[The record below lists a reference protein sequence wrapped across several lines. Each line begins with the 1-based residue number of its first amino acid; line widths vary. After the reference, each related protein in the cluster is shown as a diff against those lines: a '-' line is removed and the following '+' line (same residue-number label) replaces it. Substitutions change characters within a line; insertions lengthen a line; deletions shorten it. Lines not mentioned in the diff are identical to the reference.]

1 MVNPQVERGVAERNL
16 GKMIEVVK
24 GLKKSQIN
32 NHLQIRNKK
41 MQLTEEMIEQLKAD
55 LTKAKT
61 YEDLMGKGGA
71 IKKLITSS
79 LETMLETELTEHLGY
94 EKYSTDGKNSG
105 NSRNGKNTK
114 TLKNDQGEIDIA
126 VPRDRNGSFDPVVV
140 KKYERTLGPIEDK
153 IISMYAKGM
162 STRDIQSHI
171 QEIYGMDMSATLI
184 SNMTEKIIDLA
195 KQWQNRVLENI
206 YPIVFFD
213 AIHYKVQD
221 DGKVVTKAAYTALG
235 VDINGRKDLLGLW
248 VGQAEGAHF
257 WLNIMTELK
266 NRGVEDILISCI
278 DGLKGFPEAINTVFP
293 KTEIQLCVIHLI
305 RATLKYIAWK
315 DMKAFM
321 KDLKKVYG
329 APTEEAALMELENL
343 ESVWGKKYPLPV
355 KTWKQNW
362 SNVSTFLK
370 YPEEIRRLIYTTNIV
385 EALHRQFR
393 KVTKSKTI
401 FPNDDSLKK
410 MLFLAYRDISKK
422 WTMALRD
429 WSIVIS
435 HFSVIFNER
444 LARYL

>member
-1 MVNPQVERGVAERNL
+1 
-16 GKMIEVVK
+16 
-24 GLKKSQIN
+24 
-32 NHLQIRNKK
+32 
-41 MQLTEEMIEQLKAD
+41 MQLTEEMIERLKAD

-61 YEDLMGKGGA
+61 YEDLMGKDGA

-94 EKYSTDGKNSG
+94 EKYSANGKNSG
-105 NSRNGKNTK
+105 NSRNGKNSK

-221 DGKVVTKAAYTALG
+221 EGKVVTKAAYTALG
-235 VDINGRKDLLGLW
+235 VDINGKKDLLGLW
-248 VGQAEGAHF
+248 VGQAEGSHF

-329 APTEEAALMELENL
+329 ATTEEAALMELENL

-362 SNVSTFLK
+362 LNVSTFLK

-385 EALHRQFR
+385 ESLHRQFR
-393 KVTKSKTI
+393 KVTKSKSV

-435 HFSVIFNER
+435 HFSVIFDDR
-444 LARYL
+444 LAKYL